1 MTNKDSFKQLLNA
14 LGFES
19 QHSVYTKNFTDTK
32 TSLQVDF
39 KKELLIYPEQQGLII
54 NERQT
59 CNLSVAENFVVF
71 ECVHRL
77 LEKGYK
83 PEHLELEPRWKLGR
97 GASGGRADILVK
109 TQDNKPLLLIEC
121 KTWGTEFD
129 KAWKETQLDGDQL
142 FSYVHQIPETQF
154 LCLYSSQFDK
164 KLTSIS
170 HIISHRDNPQVL
182 ETNKQ
187 LKSFE
192 QAKNV
197 KERFLVWRDTYLLE
211 FTTKGIF
218 EDNIQPYQIGKDKY
232 TLEDLSIVDVRD
244 KEGKYHQFRTI
255 LRKHNVSGRER
266 AFDVLVNLFLCK
278 IVDETENITDLK
290 FYWKGIAYDNY
301 FDLIDRLQAL
311 YKVGMA
317 KFLAQ
322 DIVYISNDAIDD
334 AFWTVKQKPNAT
346 KETIKHYFRQLKFF
360 TNNDFGF
367 IDVHNEKLFYQNVK
381 VLLEVV
387 QMWQDMRIK
396 DTAHNQFLG
405 DMFEFFLDNGIK
417 QSEGQFFTPM
427 PICKFILMSLPLEQR
442 VQAFDDTPKALD
454 YACGAGHF
462 LTELATQML
471 PYVEKYKQAKV
482 NDFFYSIYGVEK
494 EYRLSKVAKLS
505 SFMYGHEGIQVL
517 HQDALAEHEDLN
529 AGSFDIL
536 VANPPFAVEGFLA
549 TLDEEQREAFEL
561 TQTVNNVVSNNN
573 IQCFF
578 IERAKQLLAPN
589 GVAGI
594 IVPSSILS
602 NADAIHS
609 KTRELILQYF
619 DIVALVE
626 LGSGT
631 FGKTGTNTVVLFFRR
646 KSLQPEAA
654 THYRYRVD
662 TWFDG
667 HDDEGEIYQDVN
679 LIKAYCRYVE
689 IDWNLYHGFLAGKL
703 SDDLLETEIF
713 QAYRKAFDVS
723 TLCKNLKKKRDFKA
737 LDKDAQQVALNKQ
750 FLKYVR
756 KIEKQKLYYFIL
768 AYLNPQPV
776 LVVKSPVDNKQKK
789 QFLGYE
795 WSAAK
800 GSEGIKYNGG
810 STVNEIITPL
820 FDPQNPYNVEKIN
833 FYIQQNFLGQDFD
846 IPEHLSTFMTHTP
859 LVNLLDFSRVGF
871 DKTISLSPRKTLQ
884 QVVQSRWQLVNL
896 GEICHI
902 LIGGTPSRRNAAF
915 FTGDHLWVS
924 IAEMAGQTIL
934 DTKEKLTDEGV
945 KNSNVKLIP
954 QGTTLL
960 SFKLSIG
967 KTAIAGQDL
976 YTNEAIAGLIPKK
989 DSISNS
995 YLFQIFNSK
1004 LIDLEQVDSKVFGK
1018 SLNSQYLKEEIQIP
1032 LPPKDIQAKIVAECE
1047 AIDNAVMQ
1055 AQESV
1060 ERLKGEIENIAN
1072 QVFSYPTQEL
1082 GNVCDKP
1089 KYGANEKAIEGN
1101 PNIDY
1106 RYIRITD
1113 INDDGNLNNDFKT
1126 IGNLDEQYILQD
1138 RDFLFARSGNTVGK
1152 TFLYKSIYGKAVYAG
1167 YLIRFRTDKGVFLP
1181 EFLNLITKSNDYQ
1194 TWVSTMRRGTSQPNI
1209 NGQMY
1214 SNYLVPVP
1222 PLEIQK
1228 QLVAEIKQ
1236 LEQQISLAQQTIDE
1250 ANAKKQAV
1258 LKQY

>member
-1 MTNKDSFKQLLNA
+1 MININNLKQLLEN
-14 LGFES
+14 LGFEYKN
-19 QHSVYTKNFTDTK
+19 QLYTKQIFEIP
-32 TSLQVDF
+32 LQVDL
-39 KKELLIYPEQQGLII
+39 KKEQFIYPESQGLAIH
-54 NERQT
+54 ERQI
-59 CNLSVAENFVVF
+59 CNFSQPENIVVF

-77 LEKGYK
+77 LAKDYK
-83 PEHLELEPRWKLGR
+83 PEHIELEPRWKVGH

-109 TQDNKPLLLIEC
+109 TQENKPLLLIEC
-121 KTWGTEFD
+121 KTWGGEFEQ
-129 KAWKETQLDGDQL
+129 AWKETKLDGDQL

-164 KLTSIS
+164 ELSFIS

-197 KERFLVWRDTYLLE
+197 KQRYLVWRDTYQLE

-218 EDNIQPYQIGKDKY
+218 EDNIPPYQIGKDKY
-232 TLEDLSIVDVRD
+232 TLDDLSPVDARD

-266 AFDVLVNLFLCK
+266 AFDVLVSLFLCK
-278 IVDETENITDLK
+278 IVDETDNITDLK

-322 DIVYISNDAIDD
+322 EIVYISNEAIDN
-334 AFWTVKQKPNAT
+334 AFWAVKRDPNAT
-346 KETIKHYFRQLKFF
+346 KEKIKDYFRQLKFF

-367 IDVHNEKLFYQNVK
+367 MDVHNETLFYQNAK
-381 VLLEVV
+381 VLLEIV

-396 DTAHNQFLG
+396 TTEHNQFLG

-427 PICKFILMSLPLEQR
+427 PICKFILMSLPLAQR
-442 VQAFDDTPKALD
+442 VQDFEDMPKALD

-471 PYVEKYKQAKV
+471 PYVQQYKQS
-482 NDFFYSIYGVEK
+482 DTTHFFKSIYGVEK
-494 EYRLSKVAKLS
+494 EYRLSKVAKVS
-505 SFMYGHEGIQVL
+505 SFMYGYEGIQVL
-517 HQDALAEHEDLN
+517 HQDALAGHQDLKLS
-529 AGSFDIL
+529 SFDIL

-549 TLDEEQREAFEL
+549 TLDEAQREAFEL
-561 TQTVNNVVSNNN
+561 TKTVSNVVNNNN

-594 IVPSSILS
+594 IVPSSVLS

-631 FGKTGTNTVVLFFRR
+631 FGKTGTNTVILFFKR
-646 KSLQPEAA
+646 KHLQPEVA

-662 TWFDG
+662 TWFNY
-667 HDDEGEIYQDVN
+667 HDDESDIYQDVG
-679 LIKAYCRYVE
+679 LIKAYCAYVG
-689 IDWNLYHGFLAGKL
+689 IDWNLYHGFLAEIL
-703 SDDLLETEIF
+703 SVDLLETEVF
-713 QAYRKAFDVS
+713 QAYRKAFESS
-723 TLCKNLKKKRDFKA
+723 TLYKNFKKKRDFKA
-737 LDKDAQQVALNKQ
+737 LDEDAQQVALNKQ
-750 FLKYVR
+750 FLRYV
-756 KIEKQKLYYFIL
+756 KEIEKQKLYYFIL

-776 LVVKSPVDNKQKK
+776 LVVRSPVTNKEKK
-789 QFLGYE
+789 RFLGYE
-795 WSAAK
+795 WSTAK

-810 STVNEIITPL
+810 STVNEVITPL
-820 FDPQNPYNVEKIN
+820 FDPQNVNNAEKIN

-846 IPEHLSTFMTHTP
+846 IPEYLFDVMTYTP

-871 DKTISLSPRKTLQ
+871 DKTISLTPRKD
-884 QVVQSRWQLVNL
+884 VQLTVPSRWKLVRL
-896 GEICHI
+896 GEVCHI
-902 LIGGTPSRRNAAF
+902 LIGGTPSRRNPEF
-915 FTGDHLWVS
+915 FTGHHLWVS
-924 IAEMAGQTIL
+924 IAEMSGQVIL

-945 KNSNVKLIP
+945 AQSNVKLIP

-976 YTNEAIAGLIPKK
+976 YTNEAIAGLIPKG
-989 DSISNS
+989 DFISDS
-995 YLFQIFNSK
+995 YLFQLFNTK
-1004 LIDLEQVDSKVFGK
+1004 WIDLEQVDFKVFGK
-1018 SLNSQYLKEEIQIP
+1018 SLNSSYLRQIQIP

-1047 AIDNAVMQ
+1047 AIDNAVVQ
-1055 AQESV
+1055 AQKNV
-1060 ERLKGEIENIAN
+1060 EQLNGEIETSVQNWFKQEFKQQALNEVATIKNGGTPNTQNSAYWDGNICWATLADTKN
-1072 QVFSYPTQEL
+1072 KYLFDTERKITQEGL
-1082 GNVCDKP
+1082 EQSSAVLLP
-1089 KYGANEKAIEGN
+1089 
-1101 PNIDY
+1101 
-1106 RYIRITD
+1106 
-1113 INDDGNLNNDFKT
+1113 INTVIFSSRAT
-1126 IGNLDEQYILQD
+1126 IGEICIAKVETCTNQGYKNFICHADVIYYEYLYYILKFSTEQ
-1138 RDFLFARSGNTVGK
+1138 LKNLASGMT
-1152 TFLYKSIYGKAVYAG
+1152 YKEINMY
-1167 YLIRFRTDKGVFLP
+1167 
-1181 EFLNLITKSNDYQ
+1181 
-1194 TWVSTMRRGTSQPNI
+1194 NI
-1209 NGQMY
+1209 SHY
-1214 SNYLVPVP
+1214 KIPVP
-1222 PLEIQK
+1222 PLKIQK
-1228 QLVAEIKQ
+1228 QLVAEIEQ
-1236 LEQQISLAQQTIDE
+1236 LEQQIQQAQQTIDA
-1250 ANAKKQAV
+1250 ANDKKQAV
-1258 LKQY
+1258 LKQYL